1 MTADRHP
8 RVDSRSNDLRSGDRE
23 SSANRHPR
31 DLQTVVVT
39 AGTVIAGCGAL
50 VLLGFEVLEG
60 DSSVLDVL
68 LWCALV
74 VLLFGAAAHQWW
86 FADRA
91 ADRSRDITEG
101 VTDADVETLARESIG
116 DVDLVRR
123 LRVAFPGL
131 NLRDA
136 YELVQDRKRRHPSES
151 A

>member
-1 MTADRHP
+1 MTGGRHP
-8 RVDSRSNDLRSGDRE
+8 RDGSRSGDRE
-23 SSANRHPR
+23 SSAGTRSR
-31 DLQTVVVT
+31 GLQTVAIT

-50 VLLGFEVLEG
+50 VALGLEVLEG

-74 VLLFGAAAHQWW
+74 VLLFGSAAHQWW

-91 ADRSRDITEG
+91 ADRSRDVTAG
-101 VTDADVETLARESIG
+101 VTDADVDTLARESAG

-136 YELVQDRKRRHPSES
+136 YELVQDRKRRHPSEP